1 MIIRHGLAD
10 LDELVLCCR
19 EEKARSYV
27 AEAVACYHAG
37 AFRQCIVATWIA
49 VVYDFIHKLQEL
61 DLTGDKN
68 ARTKIEDFEKICAES
83 DVKASLV
90 FERAMLDVARDQFEL
105 ITSLEY
111 ADLVRLQDDRNRCAH
126 PSMNTP
132 QQVYQPTA
140 ELARSHLRN
149 AVEYLL
155 SRPPVQGKAA
165 LERLQTEVTSEY
177 FPEELDL
184 AIRYFENGPLKR
196 PRESLVRNFLVSL
209 LKRFLLEDVDESTQ
223 RRHAAAV
230 GAVRYMHHDIS
241 QRVLTQE
248 LSKIMRSVEDEE
260 VWKMADL
267 LRLVPDVWEFLE
279 DDVSIKMLAYFRDM
293 PDERL
298 VPDLLA
304 ALDVPAF
311 KKEALAR
318 LDSVGRRDL
327 YDLIRADQE
336 EAREEFVERAVE
348 LYEASGSFE
357 GANFIGLRL
366 IAPFSQHLQ
375 PDHVT
380 RIIVAAS
387 TNDQISGSFNLRS
400 VFEKIRKAE
409 VIPTGEFDERVRMHN
424 LSDALASST
433 KEDEGQF

>member
-68 ARTKIEDFEKICAES
+68 ARTKIEDFEKICEAS
-83 DVKASLV
+83 DVRASLV
-90 FERAMLDVARDQFEL
+90 FERDMLDVARDQFEL
-105 ITSLEY
+105 ITSLEH
-111 ADLVRLQDDRNRCAH
+111 ADLVRLQVDRNRCAH

>member
-1 MIIRHGLAD
+1 
-10 LDELVLCCR
+10 
-19 EEKARSYV
+19 
-27 AEAVACYHAG
+27 
-37 AFRQCIVATWIA
+37 
-49 VVYDFIHKLQEL
+49 
-61 DLTGDKN
+61 
-68 ARTKIEDFEKICAES
+68 
-83 DVKASLV
+83 
-90 FERAMLDVARDQFEL
+90 
-105 ITSLEY
+105 
-111 ADLVRLQDDRNRCAH
+111 
-126 PSMNTP
+126 
-132 QQVYQPTA
+132 
-140 ELARSHLRN
+140 
-149 AVEYLL
+149 
-155 SRPPVQGKAA
+155 
-165 LERLQTEVTSEY
+165 
-177 FPEELDL
+177 
-184 AIRYFENGPLKR
+184 
-196 PRESLVRNFLVSL
+196 
-209 LKRFLLEDVDESTQ
+209 
-223 RRHAAAV
+223 
-230 GAVRYMHHDIS
+230 
-241 QRVLTQE
+241 
-248 LSKIMRSVEDEE
+248 MRSVEDEE

-279 DDVSIKMLAYFRDM
+279 DDVSIKISAYFRDM